1 MECPLLD
8 GIFCFQAL
16 TMFSVFDKAITNTV
30 ILRQYPTFM
39 YWNIKSVQSGEA
51 KKRRERQRERKRE
64 RNMGKGASRKS
75 SDVNTLTHSGMRAVR
90 IIMYRRREDICL

>member
-1 MECPLLD
+1 
-8 GIFCFQAL
+8 
-16 TMFSVFDKAITNTV
+16 MFSVFDKAITNTV

-39 YWNIKSVQSGEA
+39 YWNIKSVQSRES

-64 RNMGKGASRKS
+64 RDRNMGKGASRNS
-75 SDVNTLTHSGMRAVR
+75 SDVNTLTHSWMRAVR

>member
-30 ILRQYPTFM
+30 ILRQYPAFM
-39 YWNIKSVQSGEA
+39 YWNIKSAQSRES
-51 KKRRERQRERKRE
+51 KKRRERQRERERKRE
-64 RNMGKGASRKS
+64 IGTWEKEQVEIRVM
-75 SDVNTLTHSGMRAVR
+75 
-90 IIMYRRREDICL
+90 